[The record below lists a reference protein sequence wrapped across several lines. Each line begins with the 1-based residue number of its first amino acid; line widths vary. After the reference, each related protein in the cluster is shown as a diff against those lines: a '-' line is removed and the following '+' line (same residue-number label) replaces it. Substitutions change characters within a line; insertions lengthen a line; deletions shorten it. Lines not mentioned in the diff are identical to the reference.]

1 MQFQQL
7 LLNEYTA
14 ARRHT
19 LALIDP
25 LLDEDCCVQTLPES
39 SPVKWHLGHIAWFFE
54 RFVLQYHEKP
64 FKPFHH
70 DFLAMF
76 SSYNA
81 SNVPHPDPKRGL
93 FTRPSLKVTREY
105 CQNIDERM
113 TRLLKNWTED
123 NELLQMIVL
132 GIHHELQH
140 QELMLADLKYLLAQN
155 PMEPTYQSRWE
166 LQSSCSD
173 IAAQLEWQDFEGGI
187 IEIGFEGKGFSYD
200 NESPRHKQ
208 YLYPYQLASRL
219 VTNREYL
226 EFLKDGGYEDPCY
239 WFSEGWEWMKST
251 DVRHPLYWREADG
264 QWEEYTLHGL
274 IPLNMDQP
282 VIHISLYEA
291 SAFAQWSN
299 ARLPTEAEWEN
310 AASMEE
316 NTPSMKDNDFFHP
329 QPASKDE
336 TAKIRGFFGS
346 AWQWTQSSYSPYP
359 GYNPKKPSKNKPTS
373 NIWDIAVGEY
383 NSESMVNQYVLR
395 GSSCITPQKRAR
407 MSLRNFFAAKTRWQF
422 SGIRLAR
429 DKT

>member
-1 MQFQQL
+1 MQSKSL
-7 LLNEYTA
+7 LSDYLA
-14 ARRHT
+14 ARKRT
-19 LALIDP
+19 FALINP

-39 SPVKWHLGHIAWFFE
+39 SPIKWHLGHVAWFFE
-54 RFVLQYHEKP
+54 MFVLQYHEKP
-64 FKPFHH
+64 FTPFHA
-70 DFLAMF
+70 DFLKMF

-113 TRLLKNWTED
+113 NRLLNNWTED
-123 NELLQMIVL
+123 NELLQMIIL

-140 QELMLADLKYLLAQN
+140 QELMLADLKHLLAQN
-155 PMEPTYQSRWE
+155 PMNPAYLPLTTSHATNA
-166 LQSSCSD
+166 D
-173 IAAQLEWQDFEGGI
+173 IASPSGWLDFEGGI

-200 NESPRHKQ
+200 NESPRHKC

-226 EFLKDGGYEDPCY
+226 EFIKDEGYENPCY

-251 DVRHPLYWREADG
+251 NTRHPLYWRQHEDG
-264 QWEEYTLHGL
+264 WQEYTLHGL
-274 IPLNMDQP
+274 IPLDPNLP
-282 VIHISLYEA
+282 VLHVSLYEA
-291 SAFAQWSN
+291 SAFAQWSK

-310 AASMEE
+310 ATSNQKSTECTLE
-316 NTPSMKDNDFFHP
+316 NDFFHP
-329 QPASKDE
+329 QPADINE
-336 TAKIRGFFGS
+336 ADKICELFGS

-359 GYNPKKPSKNKPTS
+359 GYNPKKPGKNKPIS

-395 GSSCITPQKRAR
+395 GSSCITPAKRAR
-407 MSLRNFFAAKTRWQF
+407 ISLRNFFPANTCWQF

-429 DKT
+429 DIT